1 LRFVEVCHIITGM
14 QLPDSFRFAQALLRN
29 PATVGAIA
37 PSGRQLA
44 QAMMRDVCVNDDEII
59 VEFGPGTGALTRAIA
74 PAIHQ
79 PHQYIGIERDAQFVR
94 RLHELFP
101 QLSFVH
107 GSAEDAA
114 AILADRHAGS
124 VKAIIC
130 GLPFTTLSSR
140 VQDRVIEAVDHLLG
154 PGSVFRTFQYAHSFV
169 LPSATRFRQ
178 RMNRV
183 LGPQKRR
190 RVVMGNVPPAYVLTW
205 ERLPVTVNAL

>member
-1 LRFVEVCHIITGM
+1 
-14 QLPDSFRFAQALLRN
+14 LRN
-29 PATVGAIA
+29 PASVGAIA

-44 QAMMRDVCVNDDEII
+44 HAMMRDVAISEAETII
-59 VEFGPGTGALTRAIA
+59 EFGPGTGALTRAIA
-74 PAIHQ
+74 PAVRI
-79 PHQYIGIERDAQFVR
+79 PTQYIGIERDEQFVA
-94 RLHELFP
+94 RLRELFP
-101 QLSFVH
+101 QLTFVH
-107 GSAEDAA
+107 GSAEDAP
-114 AILADRHAGS
+114 AILAGHDAGS

-140 VQDRVIEAVDHLLG
+140 VQDRVIDAVDRLLA
-154 PGSVFRTFQYAHSFV
+154 PGAIFRTFQYAHSFL

-205 ERLPVTVNAL
+205 ERLPVTADAL